1 MSIMNKLKDKNFS
14 KLDEKGVYDN
24 FISTAEE
31 ALNVLESDGCFAKL
45 GANGIEIDTP
55 RTTMNYSHLINIVK
69 DRIASDQEKIKTLQN
84 KLQRIYAKAD
94 ELMEIVDEY

>member
-1 MSIMNKLKDKNFS
+1 MSIVNKFKDKNFS

-31 ALNVLESDGCFAKL
+31 ALNVLESDGCFVKF

-55 RTTMNYSHLINIVK
+55 RTTMNYSYLINIVK
-69 DRIASDQEKIKTLQN
+69 DRIASDHNKITTLQ
-84 KLQRIYAKAD
+84 KQLQRIYTKAD

>member
-24 FISTAEE
+24 FIVTAEE
-31 ALNVLESDGCFAKL
+31 ALNVLESDGVFAKF
-45 GANGIEIDTP
+45 GANGIEIDSP

-69 DRIASDQEKIKTLQN
+69 DRITSDQKKIKKLQN
-84 KLQRIYAKAD
+84 QIQRIYAKAD
-94 ELMEIVDEY
+94 ELMEIIDEY

>member
-1 MSIMNKLKDKNFS
+1 MSIMNKFKDKNFS

-31 ALNVLESDGCFAKL
+31 ALNVLERDGVFAKL
-45 GANGIEIDTP
+45 SANGIEIDNP
-55 RTTMNYSHLINIVK
+55 RTTMNYSRLINIVK
-69 DRIASDQEKIKTLQN
+69 DRIASDQKKIKTLQN
-84 KLQRIYAKAD
+84 QLQRIYAKAD